1 MLSLCFKICSVKVM
15 LHVDANFFNYRHNQN
30 ALLYILCVINNTD
43 YFSKKRTNVR
53 GPTALTEQFSNTS
66 LSDGICSI

>member
-1 MLSLCFKICSVKVM
+1 M
-15 LHVDANFFNYRHNQN
+15 LHVDANFFNYHLNQN

-43 YFSKKRTNVR
+43 YFSKKRTTVH

-66 LSDGICSI
+66 LNDDLNSI